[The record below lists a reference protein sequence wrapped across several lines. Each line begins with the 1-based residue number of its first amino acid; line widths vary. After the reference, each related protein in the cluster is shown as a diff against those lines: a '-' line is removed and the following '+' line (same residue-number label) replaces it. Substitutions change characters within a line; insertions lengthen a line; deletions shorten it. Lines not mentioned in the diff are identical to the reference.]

1 MKHYLTKT
9 AQRLLM
15 WVIAQAAN
23 VYVAINPH
31 PMRLQ
36 VVTEERL
43 PKTTP
48 ELEPEPP
55 EPDPLLHPKGRDLVY
70 VQWLDELFEN
80 SPSAEET

>member
-1 MKHYLTKT
+1 
-9 AQRLLM
+9 
-15 WVIAQAAN
+15 
-23 VYVAINPH
+23 
-31 PMRLQ
+31 MRLQ